1 MNLFDS
7 PFYILGAVPQDNRH
21 KIAALAEEKA
31 LFSDAERVSEARSV
45 LTTPSKRLSAEIR
58 WFPGLNAEEIS
69 EVAAYCTKLQ
79 HGEHTE
85 EPEPVD
91 KCTLTALNIKLYAFP
106 LKPFTDL
113 FQIKYALLE
122 ISRLFAGIDAETIR
136 GEINRD
142 RVASGF
148 PEIQSIAELEDELT
162 RFRGEI
168 RQDIASRL
176 TTLPQ
181 QEYVELVTL
190 LAEK

>member
-91 KCTLTALNIKLYAFP
+91 SAL
-106 LKPFTDL
+106 
-113 FQIKYALLE
+113 
-122 ISRLFAGIDAETIR
+122 SRR
-136 GEINRD
+136 
-142 RVASGF
+142 
-148 PEIQSIAELEDELT
+148 
-162 RFRGEI
+162 
-168 RQDIASRL
+168 
-176 TTLPQ
+176 
-181 QEYVELVTL
+181 
-190 LAEK
+190 